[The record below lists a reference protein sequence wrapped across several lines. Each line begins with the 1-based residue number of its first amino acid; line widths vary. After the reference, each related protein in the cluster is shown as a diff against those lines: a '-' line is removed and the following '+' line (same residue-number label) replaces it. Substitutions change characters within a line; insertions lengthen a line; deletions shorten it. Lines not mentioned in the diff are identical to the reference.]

1 MPRPLRIL
9 VAEDD
14 PNDVAILKRAF
25 ARSGRAVSA
34 TFVRDGQEI
43 INYLKKKP
51 PFHEV
56 HQSPTLLL
64 LDLKLPGL
72 NGLQVLKWLRR
83 QGQFK
88 ELLVVIFTASENPD
102 DMRKAYELGADSFLI
117 KPKEPEEMAEL
128 LRDMEERWLR
138 IHATPECGSLRE
150 SV

>member
-1 MPRPLRIL
+1 
-9 VAEDD
+9 
-14 PNDVAILKRAF
+14 
-25 ARSGRAVSA
+25 
-34 TFVRDGQEI
+34 
-43 INYLKKKP
+43 
-51 PFHEV
+51 
-56 HQSPTLLL
+56 
-64 LDLKLPGL
+64 LKLPGL